1 MKEKRFQYNDIEL
14 NVVEGPKHGLPILLL
29 HGATKNWQ
37 VFNPVVNELSQ
48 YLHVMAIDFR
58 GHGKSKHVP
67 GAYKLQDYLLDTKC
81 FINEYIKQPTI
92 ILGHSLGGM
101 IGLMTAAHYP
111 SLVRALIMLDAPLT
125 TASLKRLITEQ
136 GEFANQLIQW
146 LKVSRLLNISAFNN
160 IHMPESL
167 AQCDPDMLH
176 AMINDFEATFHQY
189 SIDELFPKIK
199 CPLLIIRGNPQIGSL
214 VNDSEVKQIKAFIS
228 DFTDIKLPYAG
239 HSPINHDKRAVL
251 QAISTFL
258 NRHFKM

>member
-1 MKEKRFQYNDIEL
+1 MKEQRFQYKDIEL
-14 NVVEGPKHGLPILLL
+14 NVMEGPKHGLPILLL

-37 VFNPVVNELSQ
+37 VFKPIIEELVH
-48 YLHVMAIDFR
+48 YLYVLAIDFR

-67 GAYKLQDYLLDTKC
+67 GAYKLQDYLLDTHC
-81 FINEYIKQPTI
+81 FIKEYIKEPSI

-111 SLVRALIMLDAPLT
+111 KLVRALIMLDAPLT
-125 TASLKRLITEQ
+125 TAALKRLITEQ
-136 GEFANQLIQW
+136 GEFANHLIQW
-146 LKVSRLLNISAFNN
+146 LKVSRLLNISSFNN
-160 IHMPESL
+160 IHIPESL

-199 CPLLIIRGNPQIGSL
+199 CPLLIIRGNPKIGSL
-214 VNDSEVKQIKAFIS
+214 VEDHEVMQVKALLS

-251 QAISTFL
+251 KAINVFL
-258 NRHFKM
+258 RQYFKI